1 MKIDPT
7 SVVLSNT
14 LDALWLLPPGALF
27 IPSTQTVPDP
37 LATEP
42 GQTYFVKMR
51 GAMTPNLPVEMVDVV
66 TGQKY
71 VAGHGLI
78 TVRRVTSCSLV
89 S

>member
-14 LDALWLLPPGALF
+14 LDALWLLPSGALF
-27 IPSTQTVPDP
+27 IPPTQTVPDP
-37 LATEP
+37 SVTEP
-42 GQTYFVKMR
+42 EQIYFVKMR
-51 GAMTPNLPVEMVDVV
+51 GVMTPNLPVEMVDLV

-71 VAGHGLI
+71 VAGHGFI

-89 S
+89 P